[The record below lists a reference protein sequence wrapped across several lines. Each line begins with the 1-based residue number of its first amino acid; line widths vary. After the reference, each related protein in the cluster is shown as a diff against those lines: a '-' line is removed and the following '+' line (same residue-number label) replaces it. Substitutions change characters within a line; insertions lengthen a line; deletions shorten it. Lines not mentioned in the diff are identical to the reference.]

1 MNKVEALVL
10 LDTENQH
17 LATTIRLSSGKKC
30 LLSWP
35 GEVHMNMTNG
45 SLNARTC
52 NSGNLMVSTLHQHLF
67 VGHITHKALQ
77 RVLVPMNTLS
87 AMDVQTHLPTLPLSC
102 LRGPNILRINF
113 QHPTQCIS
121 QIQGTRLIS
130 TSRVSIPLPNQGKS
144 HNWHNPYP
152 LTVRYLR
159 LFLPR
164 QSNLEHIHDQRK
176 RTINQW
182 RVGVTSKATTIP
194 NILP

>member
-10 LDTENQH
+10 QDTESQH
-17 LATTIRLSSGKKC
+17 LATTIRLSSGKKF
-30 LLSWP
+30 LLMWP
-35 GEVHMNMTNG
+35 GGLHMNMTNG

-52 NSGNLMVSTLHQHLF
+52 NSGNLMVSTLHQHLV
-67 VGHITHKALQ
+67 VGHITLKALQ
-77 RVLVPMNTLS
+77 RVLVPSNTPS

-102 LRGPNILRINF
+102 LRGPNILRTNF

-121 QIQGTRLIS
+121 HIQGTLLIS
-130 TSRVSIPLPNQGKS
+130 TSRVSIPLPNQDQS
-144 HNWHNPYP
+144 HSWHNPYP

-159 LFLPR
+159 LFHPR

-176 RTINQW
+176 RMINQW
-182 RVGVTSKATTIP
+182 RVEGTSKATIIP